1 MRKHHN
7 KLYYGKYQ
15 FKNIFTMPWASILY
29 PTTDQKLLDIIRGG
43 KDKTLKYGDKSWR
56 VNNQPDI
63 TRLSQFI
70 LDHRTKMKFR
80 LQQDYAIFYSDKE
93 LAQELIETFWDS
105 WHGSENVDPKFNKL
119 NENTVGCRRLPH
131 GKYQYQVHLKKDVH
145 QRITKQERENLWG
158 FLERNVDNCL
168 VTNKY
173 VLDYFEGK
181 YPHCYHG
188 YFYISEQKMLTPIYM
203 LAQKAIDKVIKYV
216 KVKNESNK
224 KIKRT

>member
-7 KLYYGKYQ
+7 KLYYSKYQ
-15 FKNIFTMPWASILY
+15 FKNIFKMPWAGILY
-29 PTTDQKLLDIIRGG
+29 PTTDQKLLEMIQG
-43 KDKTLKYGDKSWR
+43 KDKSVRYLNKEWYKTS
-56 VNNQPDI
+56 PDVI
-63 TRLSQFI
+63 KLAQFI

-80 LQQDYAIFYSDKE
+80 LQQKYAIFYSNKS
-93 LAQELIETFWDS
+93 LAQLLIKTFWDNWYGTKS
-105 WHGSENVDPKFNKL
+105 IDPKYNKL
-119 NENTVGCRRLPH
+119 GKNTIGCKRLPH
-131 GKYQYQVHLKKDVH
+131 DKYQYQVHLKKDVH
-145 QRITKQERENLWG
+145 QHITKQERENLWS

-173 VLDYFEGK
+173 VLDYLEGK

-188 YFYISEQKMLTPIYM
+188 YFYVSEQKMLTPIYM

>member
-7 KLYYGKYQ
+7 KLYYGKYR
-15 FKNIFTMPWASILY
+15 FKNIFTMPWTGMLY
-29 PTTDQKLLDIIRGG
+29 PTTDQKLLDIIQG
-43 KDKTLKYGDKSWR
+43 KDKSTRYLNKKWYKTS
-56 VNNQPDI
+56 PEAI
-63 TRLSQFI
+63 RLSQFI

-80 LQQDYAIFYSDKE
+80 LQQDHAIFYSDKE

-119 NENTVGCRRLPH
+119 NGNTVGCRRLPH

-173 VLDYFEGK
+173 VLDYFEGR

-188 YFYISEQKMLTPIYM
+188 YFYVSEEKMLTPIYM

>member
-15 FKNIFTMPWASILY
+15 FKNIFKMPWASVLY
-29 PTTDQKLLDIIRGG
+29 PTTDQKLLDMIQG
-43 KDKTLKYGDKSWR
+43 KDNAVKSLNKEWYKTS
-56 VNNQPDI
+56 PDVI
-63 TRLSQFI
+63 KLAQFI
-70 LDHRTKMKFR
+70 LDYRTKIKFR
-80 LQQDYAIFYSDKE
+80 LQQKYAIFYSAKP
-93 LAQELIETFWDS
+93 LAQLLVETFWDTWYGAKS
-105 WHGSENVDPKFNKL
+105 INPKYNKL
-119 NENTVGCRRLPH
+119 GKNTIGCRRLPH
-131 GKYQYQVHLKKDVH
+131 GKFKYQVHLKKDVH
-145 QRITKQERENLWG
+145 QLITEAERRSLWR
-158 FLERNVDNCL
+158 FLENNEEYCL

-173 VLDYFEGK
+173 VLDYLTGK

-188 YFYISEQKMLTPIYM
+188 YFYVSEQKMLTPIYM

>member
-7 KLYYGKYQ
+7 KLYYSKYR
-15 FKNIFTMPWASILY
+15 FKTLFKMPWTGLLY
-29 PTTDQKLLDIIRGG
+29 PTTDQKLLDIVQGRENNTKYLNKNWYKISPEAIR
-43 KDKTLKYGDKSWR
+43 LA
-56 VNNQPDI
+56 
-63 TRLSQFI
+63 QFI
-70 LDHRTKMKFR
+70 LDHRTKIKFR
-80 LQQDYAIFYSDKE
+80 LQEKLAIFYSDKE
-93 LAQELIETFWDS
+93 LAQELIKTFWNS
-105 WHGSENVDPKFNKL
+105 WYGSESVDPTFKRLGKNSI
-119 NENTVGCRRLPH
+119 GCRRLPH

-145 QRITKQERENLWG
+145 QRITKQERENLWN

-188 YFYISEQKMLTPIYM
+188 YFYVSEQKMLTPIYM

-224 KIKRT
+224 KVKRT

>member
-7 KLYYGKYQ
+7 KLYYSKYR
-15 FKNIFTMPWASILY
+15 FKTLFKMPWTGLLY
-29 PTTDQKLLDIIRGG
+29 PTTDQKLLDIVQGRENNTKYLNKNWYKISPEAIR
-43 KDKTLKYGDKSWR
+43 LA
-56 VNNQPDI
+56 
-63 TRLSQFI
+63 QFI
-70 LDHRTKMKFR
+70 LDHRTKIKFR
-80 LQQDYAIFYSDKE
+80 LQEKLAIFYSDKE
-93 LAQELIETFWDS
+93 LAQELIKTFWNS
-105 WHGSENVDPKFNKL
+105 WYGSESVDPTFKRLGKNSI
-119 NENTVGCRRLPH
+119 GCRRLPH

-145 QRITKQERENLWG
+145 QRITKQERENLWN

-181 YPHCYHG
+181 NQHCYNG
-188 YFYISEQKMLTPIYM
+188 YFYVSEEKMLTPLYM

>member
-1 MRKHHN
+1 
-7 KLYYGKYQ
+7 
-15 FKNIFTMPWASILY
+15 MPWAGILY
-29 PTTDQKLLDIIRGG
+29 PTTDQKLLEIIQG
-43 KDKTLKYGDKSWR
+43 KDKTLKYGNKSWQ
-56 VNNQPDI
+56 VSNQPDI
-63 TRLSQFI
+63 TRLAQFI

-188 YFYISEQKMLTPIYM
+188 YFYVSEQKMLTPIYM

>member
-7 KLYYGKYQ
+7 KLYYSKYRY
-15 FKNIFTMPWASILY
+15 KTIFNMPWAGMLY
-29 PTTDQKLLDIIRGG
+29 PTTDQKLLDLIQG
-43 KDKTLKYGDKSWR
+43 KDKDVKYLNKDWYKIS
-56 VNNQPDI
+56 PDVI
-63 TRLSQFI
+63 KLAQFI
-70 LDHRTKMKFR
+70 LDHRTDMKFR
-80 LQQDYAIFYSDKE
+80 LQQDHAIFYSDKE
-93 LAQELIETFWDS
+93 LAHNLIETFWDR
-105 WHGSENVDPKFNKL
+105 WYNSESVDPKFKKL
-119 NENTVGCRRLPH
+119 GKNTIGCRRLPH
-131 GKYQYQVHLKKDVH
+131 GKYQYQVHLKKDIH
-145 QRITKQERENLWG
+145 QRITKQERENLWS

-188 YFYISEQKMLTPIYM
+188 YFYVSEQKMLTPIYM

-216 KVKNESNK
+216 IVKNESNK

>member
-7 KLYYGKYQ
+7 KLYYGKYR
-15 FKNIFTMPWASILY
+15 FKNIFTMPWTGILY
-29 PTTDQKLLDIIRGG
+29 PTTDQKLLDIIRG
-43 KDKTLKYGDKSWR
+43 KDKTLKYGNKSWQ
-56 VNNQPDI
+56 VSNQPNI

-93 LAQELIETFWDS
+93 LAQELFETFWDS

-145 QRITKQERENLWG
+145 QRITKQERENLWS

-181 YPHCYHG
+181 YPYCYHG
-188 YFYISEQKMLTPIYM
+188 YFYVSEQKMLTPIYM

>member
-7 KLYYGKYQ
+7 KLYYSKYR
-15 FKNIFTMPWASILY
+15 FKTIFKMPWAGILY
-29 PTTDQKLLDIIRGG
+29 PTTDQKLLEMIQG
-43 KDKTLKYGDKSWR
+43 KDKSVRYLNTKWHKTS
-56 VNNQPDI
+56 PDVI
-63 TRLSQFI
+63 KLAQFI
-70 LDHRTKMKFR
+70 LENRTSMKFR
-80 LQQDYAIFYSDKE
+80 LQQDHAIFYSAKE
-93 LAQELIETFWDS
+93 SAHKLIETFWDY
-105 WHGSENVDPKFNKL
+105 WYGSESVDPKFKKL
-119 NENTVGCRRLPH
+119 GKNTIGCRRLPH

-145 QRITKQERENLWG
+145 QRITKQERENLWS

-173 VLDYFEGK
+173 VLDYLEGK

-188 YFYISEQKMLTPIYM
+188 YFYVSEQKMLTPIYM

>member
-7 KLYYGKYQ
+7 KLYYSKYR
-15 FKNIFTMPWASILY
+15 FKTIFKLPGSLCFY
-29 PTTDQKLLDIIRGG
+29 PTTDHYLHD
-43 KDKTLKYGDKSWR
+43 
-56 VNNQPDI
+56 
-63 TRLSQFI
+63 
-70 LDHRTKMKFR
+70 
-80 LQQDYAIFYSDKE
+80 
-93 LAQELIETFWDS
+93 LIENFWDY
-105 WHGSENVDPKFNKL
+105 WYGSESVDPKFKRLGKNSI
-119 NENTVGCRRLPH
+119 GCRRLPH

-145 QRITKQERENLWG
+145 QRITKQERENLWS

-181 YPHCYHG
+181 YPHCYNG
-188 YFYISEQKMLTPIYM
+188 YFYVSEEKMLTPIYM

-224 KIKRT
+224 KVKRT